1 MSFVL
6 VFLLSMC
13 VYPAVLMQYANG
25 WLASPFVQIPLIFL
39 ATGSVVLF
47 YGAAVAGAGRNWKF
61 QLRYFPAL
69 MSVAIGLSVS
79 NTQAILEGLLGVK
92 SPFHRTP
99 KRGPGAEKGADGIAG
114 KPDRTYRGLPS
125 WTTFLELAFAAYFVG
140 VFVLILSK
148 GLIWAVPFVA
158 LFLFGYLYVGV
169 LSAEF
174 SLPGRPRS

>member
-1 MSFVL
+1 
-6 VFLLSMC
+6 
-13 VYPAVLMQYANG
+13 
-25 WLASPFVQIPLIFL
+25 
-39 ATGSVVLF
+39 F
-47 YGAAVAGAGRNWKF
+47 YGAAVAGAKRDWKF

-79 NTQAILEGLLGVK
+79 NTQAILEGLIGVK

-99 KRGPGAEKGADGIAG
+99 KFDISNESADGG
-114 KPDRTYRGLPS
+114 KTSAVRAYRGLPS
-125 WTTFLELAFAAYFVG
+125 WTTIFELAFAVYFTG
-140 VFVLILSK
+140 IFVLILTK

-174 SLPGRPRS
+174 TRPGRPRSG